1 MTYAGTFAIFESRG
15 SVNLWNQ
22 GNTMAEEMRIARM
35 MKELQSDLADLVV
48 SGDLTEQEAN
58 EWANRKADQW
68 ANGIG

>member
-1 MTYAGTFAIFESRG
+1 
-15 SVNLWNQ
+15 VNLWNQ